1 MCGQAPSKLSV
12 NEEVGDVDELYKM
25 LKEGQTNSLL
35 KKYLTQEVFD
45 ELKDKKTSLGGTL
58 AQCINSGCK
67 NMHSGVGLYACD
79 PEAYVVFKS
88 LFDPLIMDY
97 HKISQVQHPTPDFG
111 DIDNLDFGDLDPSGD
126 FIVSTRVRV
135 GRSHQ
140 GFPFPPGAN
149 EQKRREMEAKTIE
162 ALEQLE
168 GELQGKY
175 FSLEKM
181 SKEEEKQLVE
191 DHFLFKDDDKCLRSA
206 CGYNDWPIGRG
217 IYFSNDKKFL
227 TWINEEDHLR
237 FISMQKGGDLATVWK
252 RLVTA
257 IKTMEKKLTFAK
269 DSAHGYLT
277 FCPTN
282 LGTTCRASVHIK
294 VPKLAKAPR
303 TTEGKGSRLD
313 EVCEEFN
320 LQPRGIHGEH
330 TESVGGVYDIS
341 NKRRMGLTEF
351 EALTEMKN
359 GILKIMEIEKEL
371 EWTPSPSIMSLEDLW
386 NKLKNGDSPSLLK
399 KHLTEPIYNKLKNK
413 VTYLK
418 GTLADC
424 IRSGCNNLDSGCG
437 IYACDP
443 EGYDVFA
450 EVLFPVIKDYH
461 KVDEVKHP
469 NPDFGD
475 VNNLGFGD
483 LDPSKK
489 YIIST
494 RVRVGRSLAGFP
506 FPPTTTFKDRIAMEE
521 MDKKAFKTLT
531 GELKGTY
538 YPLYGMSAEVQRQLT
553 EDHFL
558 FNDRDR
564 FLKEASGYDYWPV
577 GRGIFHN
584 PQKTFLVW
592 VNEEDHLRLISMQM
606 GGDLAAVY
614 RRLVNAVK
622 AMEESGLKFA
632 HHHKLGYLT
641 FCPTNLGTTLRASVH
656 IRIPRL
662 SNSPEF
668 KAFCDRHNLQA
679 RGIHGEHTE
688 SVGGVYDISNKR
700 RLGLTEIEA
709 VQEMRKGV
717 EAVIAEER
725 KLDGSSGP
733 TGRFGRKA

>member
-25 LKEGQTNSLL
+25 LREGQTNSLL

-371 EWTPSPSIMSLEDLW
+371 E
-386 NKLKNGDSPSLLK
+386 
-399 KHLTEPIYNKLKNK
+399 
-413 VTYLK
+413 
-418 GTLADC
+418 
-424 IRSGCNNLDSGCG
+424 
-437 IYACDP
+437 
-443 EGYDVFA
+443 
-450 EVLFPVIKDYH
+450 
-461 KVDEVKHP
+461 
-469 NPDFGD
+469 
-475 VNNLGFGD
+475 
-483 LDPSKK
+483 
-489 YIIST
+489 
-494 RVRVGRSLAGFP
+494 
-506 FPPTTTFKDRIAMEE
+506 
-521 MDKKAFKTLT
+521 
-531 GELKGTY
+531 
-538 YPLYGMSAEVQRQLT
+538 
-553 EDHFL
+553 
-558 FNDRDR
+558 
-564 FLKEASGYDYWPV
+564 
-577 GRGIFHN
+577 
-584 PQKTFLVW
+584 
-592 VNEEDHLRLISMQM
+592 
-606 GGDLAAVY
+606 
-614 RRLVNAVK
+614 
-622 AMEESGLKFA
+622 
-632 HHHKLGYLT
+632 
-641 FCPTNLGTTLRASVH
+641 
-656 IRIPRL
+656 
-662 SNSPEF
+662 
-668 KAFCDRHNLQA
+668 
-679 RGIHGEHTE
+679 
-688 SVGGVYDISNKR
+688 
-700 RLGLTEIEA
+700 
-709 VQEMRKGV
+709 
-717 EAVIAEER
+717 
-725 KLDGSSGP
+725 
-733 TGRFGRKA
+733 